1 MSSSIKDHVV
11 SALRKLLEPIIMM
24 MLRNN
29 VTYKQF
35 SSLCKTIFVEVAAR
49 DFGIRGRPTNVS
61 RIAVLT
67 GLDRKEVKRVKDL
80 IQDNQL
86 STDTQNSQDRLTRVL
101 SAWHLDSEFLDE
113 RGQPLVLPS
122 EGEVQSFNA
131 LAKKYGGDIPA
142 STLLKELVRGE
153 AIDELA
159 DGKLRV
165 TKRYF
170 FPPQSDPEALIRA
183 GSVVHDLGATLF
195 HNLYEGGGREK
206 PLRFERRASNHRV
219 DPATAKAFRAFV
231 EREGQMFLERVDEW
245 LSAHELPDGD
255 GSQEGQD
262 HIEGVRLGVGA
273 YLIEED
279 EKQNPLIA
287 HNQPNKNDDD
297 KNATEV

>member
-1 MSSSIKDHVV
+1 MSNSIKDHVS

-86 STDTQNSQDRLTRVL
+86 STNTQNSQDRLTRVL

-113 RGQPLVLPS
+113 RGQPLLLPS
-122 EGEVQSFNA
+122 EGEAQSFSA

-153 AIDELA
+153 AIDELD
-159 DGKLRV
+159 DGTLRV
-165 TKRYF
+165 TQRYF
-170 FPPQSDPEALIRA
+170 FPSQSDPEALIRA

-195 HNLYEGGGREK
+195 HNLYEGGGSEK

-245 LSAHELPDGD
+245 LSAHELPESEAGKDA
-255 GSQEGQD
+255 
-262 HIEGVRLGVGA
+262 HKNIEGVRLGVGA

-279 EKQNPLIA
+279 EKQNPLTTR
-287 HNQPNKNDDD
+287 NQPNKNDDD
-297 KNATEV
+297 KDATEV

>member
-49 DFGIRGRPTNVS
+49 DFGLRGRPTNVS

-86 STDTQNSQDRLTRVL
+86 SNETQHSQDRLTRVL
-101 SAWHLDSEFLDE
+101 SAWHLDIEFLDE
-113 RGQPLVLPS
+113 RGQPLLLAIDGDAPS
-122 EGEVQSFNA
+122 FTA
-131 LAKKYGGDIPA
+131 LAKKYGGDIPV
-142 STLLKELVRGE
+142 STLLKELLRGE
-153 AIDELA
+153 AVEENDA
-159 DGKLRV
+159 GMLRV

-195 HNLYEGGGREK
+195 HNLYEGGGSDK
-206 PLRFERRASNHRV
+206 PLRFERRASNRRV
-219 DPATAKAFRAFV
+219 DPKTAKAFRAFI
-231 EREGQMFLERVDEW
+231 EREGQAFLERADEW
-245 LSAHELPDGD
+245 LSAHELP
-255 GSQEGQD
+255 EGEET
-262 HIEGVRLGVGA
+262 IEGVRLGVGA

-279 EKQNPLIA
+279 KKQNPLL
-287 HNQPNKNDDD
+287 NDNLKNKNDDD
-297 KNATEV
+297 QNATEV